1 MKKIKLLID
10 TDIGDEIDDAMA
22 LYFAMSEGFEIVGIT
37 TVFKNTDERAR
48 ITKRLLKLYGKGYE
62 NVPVFAGCGTPIA
75 ESPRKYP
82 HTCHFHDELE
92 SEEYSPDGNCDD
104 AVDFIIECCEK
115 YGKDLAI
122 VAIGPFT
129 NIARAIEKNAAAV
142 NKAAKVVIMG
152 GAYYRQYA
160 DWNVMCDVEA
170 ADVMFKG
177 IKNLEC
183 VGADVTHQ
191 TVLNRNEHEIMA
203 SCKKDAAAVE
213 IGELI
218 KLWSVVNPDRY
229 PTLHDPL
236 AVYYAIHPEILE
248 TERQRI
254 SVITDGYA
262 RGLTLN
268 VDAYNKSY
276 MNPAC
281 DSLDSDHTALVAKKI
296 DAKRF
301 IDTFIDCFK
310 INRI

>member
-22 LYFAMSEGFEIVGIT
+22 LYFAMKLGIEIVGIT

-48 ITKRLLKLYGKGYE
+48 ITKRLLNLYGNGYE
-62 NVPVFAGCGTPIA
+62 NVPVYAGHGTPLA
-75 ESPRKYP
+75 QQPTEYP
-82 HTCHFHDELE
+82 HTCHFHDELLKD
-92 SEEYSPDGNCDD
+92 EYAPDGD
-104 AVDFIIECCEK
+104 ADAAIDFIIDSCEK
-115 YGKDLAI
+115 YGEDLVI

-129 NIARAIEKNAAAV
+129 NIARATQRNKEAV
-142 NKAAKVVIMG
+142 NKAGKVVIMG

-170 ADVMFKG
+170 ADVMFRSLE
-177 IKNLEC
+177 NLEC

-191 TVLNRNEHEIMA
+191 TLLCREEHEAMLN
-203 SCKKDAAAVE
+203 CKNDAAAVE

-236 AVYYAIHPEILE
+236 AIYYAICPEVCE
-248 TERQRI
+248 VEAQRI
-254 SVITDGYA
+254 AVLTDGYA

-281 DSLDSDHTALVAKKI
+281 DAIDKSRTALVAKKI
-296 DAKRF
+296 NAREFIDRF
-301 IDTFIDCFK
+301 IK
-310 INRI
+310 IFE

>member
-22 LYFAMSEGFEIVGIT
+22 LYFAMKLGIEIVGIT

-48 ITKRLLKLYGKGYE
+48 ITKRLLNLYGNGYE
-62 NVPVFAGCGTPIA
+62 NVPVFAGHGTPVA
-75 ESPRKYP
+75 EKPTEYP
-82 HTCHFHDELE
+82 HTCHFHEALASDE
-92 SEEYSPDGNCDD
+92 YAPDGDEV
-104 AVDFIIECCEK
+104 AAIDFIIDACER
-115 YGKDLAI
+115 YGEELAI

-129 NIARAIEKNAAAV
+129 NIARAIEKNPEAL
-142 NKAAKVVIMG
+142 NKAGKVVIMG

-170 ADVMFKG
+170 ADIMFKG
-177 IKNLEC
+177 LKNLEC

-191 TVLNRNEHEIMA
+191 TLLCREEHEAMLN
-203 SCKKDAAAVE
+203 CKNDAAAVE

-236 AVYYAIHPEILE
+236 AIYYAICPEIVE
-248 TERQRI
+248 TEKQRI
-254 SVITDGYA
+254 AVITDGIA
-262 RGLTLN
+262 RGLTFS
-268 VDAYNKSY
+268 VDAYNKAY

-281 DSLDSDHTALVAKKI
+281 RVFDRAHYTTVAKTI

-301 IDTFIDCFK
+301 IDIFAKAFE
-310 INRI
+310 